1 MIFVEISF
9 RLNLECCVIED
20 ISLDVHIGK
29 KILCDDLLLDLC
41 PFYWKTSIYVFNAYF
56 AFHYS

>member
-41 PFYWKTSIYVFNAYF
+41 PFYWKTSILCI
-56 AFHYS
+56 